1 MIYQGLFSWLY
12 CRLLC
17 KRVVLRILFCIWT
30 NYLIINLIVLIKRLF
45 PVFLHRCM
53 SFIQHSWALRGPEN
67 IGSWDLLEK
76 IIAFSLFEGLHIVSV
91 VVIIYCVQI
100 ARTALSFVILGQL
113 RGLLFLVVVIVLYIG
128 EG

>member
-1 MIYQGLFSWLY
+1 
-12 CRLLC
+12 
-17 KRVVLRILFCIWT
+17 
-30 NYLIINLIVLIKRLF
+30 
-45 PVFLHRCM
+45 M